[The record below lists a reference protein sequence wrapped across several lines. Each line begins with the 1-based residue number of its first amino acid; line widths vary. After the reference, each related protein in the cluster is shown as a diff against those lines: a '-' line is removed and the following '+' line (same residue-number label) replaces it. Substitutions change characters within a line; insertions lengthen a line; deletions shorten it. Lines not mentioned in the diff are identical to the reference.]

1 MPETPVTPGSVE
13 WLDVQLADAEAMLE
27 QMKGVLTMSPLY
39 QAILKQEGEVAALRR
54 VRDALKPA
62 ETPR

>member
-13 WLDVQLADAEAMLE
+13 WLDAQLADAETALE

-39 QAILKQEGEVAALRR
+39 QAILKQEGEVAALRK
-54 VRDALKPA
+54 VRDALA
-62 ETPR
+62 EAAE

>member
-1 MPETPVTPGSVE
+1 MPETPITPGSVE

-39 QAILKQEGEVAALRR
+39 QAILKQEGEVAALRK
-54 VRDALKPA
+54 VRDAMTRQ
-62 ETPR
+62 EGT